1 MSRARQTFL
10 WMAILSAGTLVLGML
25 RELVIAQHM
34 QASATADLFFRGV
47 VVVGAARNFTLA
59 LLRARWIPLGP
70 GHRDLALLRTGIT
83 ACTVVA
89 GASIVALG
97 VVIPTAAW
105 FTAEYLTFVLCVV
118 VAAYGAAVRALAERN
133 GHERR
138 AVALDWIPLV
148 GTISGTL
155 WAANGGHA
163 LAMGATGGLTL
174 GMLVASA
181 LLWPIAIRSN
191 GDDTP
196 IPKRSLGVA
205 LYVDTLIYVN
215 LGLVDSMMSMY
226 VLVEGDFALLSYSY
240 MFVNAILAVPTAGA
254 TILALRVGGRAGMEH
269 RLRRYALLAGAIA
282 GVGVT
287 AMAMVLGWSWV
298 AALIDGAVGWPVA
311 DRIDGL
317 VLASAPFA
325 ALRMANTVGRQ
336 IRVANDPDGVVAW
349 DTAGL
354 VLRVLVLGVGAMWIG
369 PVASPIAL
377 ALAEA
382 IQLGCWVR
390 WSPQTRR

>member
-59 LLRARWIPLGP
+59 LLRARWIPLAP
-70 GHRDLALLRTGIT
+70 GHRDLALLRTGIA

-97 VVIPTAAW
+97 VVIPTAMW
-105 FTAEYLTFVLCVV
+105 WTAECLTFVLCVV

-174 GMLVASA
+174 GMLVGSA
-181 LLWPIAIRSN
+181 LLWPIAIRNS

-226 VLVEGDFALLSYSY
+226 VLGEGDFALLSYSY

-269 RLRRYALLAGAIA
+269 RLRRYALLAGVIA

-287 AMAMVLGWSWV
+287 AMATVLGWSWV

-354 VLRVLVLGVGAMWIG
+354 VLRVLVLGVGAMWLG

>member
-59 LLRARWIPLGP
+59 LLRARWIPLPAGL
-70 GHRDLALLRTGIT
+70 GDVALLRTGIA
-83 ACTVVA
+83 ACTLVA
-89 GASIVALG
+89 AASLVALA
-97 VVIPTAAW
+97 VVIPVPMWWTL
-105 FTAEYLTFVLCVV
+105 ECLTFVVCVI
-118 VAAYGAAVRALAERN
+118 VASFGAAIRALAERG

-138 AVALDWIPLV
+138 AVMLDWIPLFA
-148 GTISGTL
+148 TIGGTL
-155 WAANGGHA
+155 WAARGGHA

-174 GMLVASA
+174 GMLVATL
-181 LLWPIAIRSN
+181 LLWPVALHRK
-191 GDDTP
+191 GDPHAPVPT
-196 IPKRSLGVA
+196 RSLGAA

-215 LGLVDSMMSMY
+215 LGLVESMMSMY
-226 VLVEGDFALLSYSY
+226 VLGEGDFALLSYSY

-254 TILALRVGGRAGMEH
+254 TILALRAGGGAGVEQAA
-269 RLRRYALLAGAIA
+269 RVRRYALLAGVIA
-282 GVGVT
+282 GVGVA
-287 AMAMVLGWSWV
+287 AMAAVLATPWV
-298 AALIDGAVGWPVA
+298 ASLIDGAVGWAVA
-311 DRIDGL
+311 DSIDGL
-317 VLASAPFA
+317 VLAAAPFA

-336 IRVANDPDGVVAW
+336 LRVANDPDGVVAW
-349 DTAGL
+349 DVAGL
-354 VLRVLVLGVGAMWIG
+354 VLRVLVLGFGGWWFG
-369 PVASPIAL
+369 PIASPIAL

-390 WSPQTRR
+390 WRA